1 MNRLL
6 KITIGVAGAVLGVFI
21 VNILLFSFV
30 PAYHNALEGAVT
42 KDKNIPI
49 VTVDGRNGETII
61 QNNDSDY
68 RKATAV
74 DIEETEADMVPLSS
88 ETPKDSSSFDED
100 ENFDAKIEGDGPQII
115 DKEYHEDCGTGKGY
129 WVIKY
134 ADGSTSVEQ

>member
-6 KITIGVAGAVLGVFI
+6 RITIAVAGTVLGVFI
-21 VNILLFSFV
+21 LNILLFSFL
-30 PAYHNALEGAVT
+30 PAYHNALEGAVAR
-42 KDKNIPI
+42 DRNIPVI
-49 VTVDGRNGETII
+49 TVDGRNGEAII
-61 QNNDSDY
+61 QNNDSADQMV
-68 RKATAV
+68 TAV
-74 DIEETEADMVPLSS
+74 QIEETETEMIPLSS
-88 ETPKDSSSFDED
+88 EAPKDSSSLAED